1 MSVTITKIG
10 DESPPPPKP
19 AVPAPTAGKK
29 KSIKTF
35 PRGILKKTAKIHAVR
50 DPAKP
55 SAMKRGMKKHT
66 LRMLTDKGLHKHRKT
81 LKKRI
86 AKLSDTRVKEIVQKA
101 GLVQNA
107 QTPPNIARQILDSA
121 ASAGFVSV

>member
-10 DESPPPPKP
+10 DESPPLPKP
-19 AVPAPTAGKK
+19 VAPVPTAGKK

-55 SAMKRGMKKHT
+55 TALKKGMKKHT

-86 AKLSDTRVKEIVQKA
+86 AKLSDTKVKEIVQKA
-101 GLVQNA
+101 GLVQNTE
-107 QTPPNIARQILDSA
+107 TPPNIARQILDSA